1 MHRYLTTAEV
11 AAHYRTVSSTVRY
24 WRHIG
29 YGPKCAKVGRQYLYP
44 ETALRD
50 FDAQLLAP
58 SVHTGTV
65 PEVQSGALAAGND
78 EATRGPAGSPQSSES
93 TSTAK

>member
-11 AAHYRTVSSTVRY
+11 AAHYRTVASTVRY

-44 ETALRD
+44 ETALRE

-58 SVHTGTV
+58 SASTGTAPV
-65 PEVQSGALAAGND
+65 YQPGASAGND
-78 EATRGPAGSPQSSES
+78 EEAGYQPASPVEHPIP
-93 TSTAK
+93 TAK

>member
-11 AAHYRTVSSTVRY
+11 AAHYRTVASTVRY

-44 ETALRD
+44 ETALRE
-50 FDAQLLAP
+50 FDAQLLA
-58 SVHTGTV
+58 SSANAGTA
-65 PEVQSGALAAGND
+65 PEVQSGAPTAGND
-78 EATRGPAGSPQSSES
+78 EAAGVQPAAPVEKPIP
-93 TSTAK
+93 TSK